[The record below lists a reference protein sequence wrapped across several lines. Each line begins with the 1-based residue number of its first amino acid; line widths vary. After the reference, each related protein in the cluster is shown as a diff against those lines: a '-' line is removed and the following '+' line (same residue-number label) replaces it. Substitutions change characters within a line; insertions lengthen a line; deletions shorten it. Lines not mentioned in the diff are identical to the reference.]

1 MLSPLLPSL
10 ARGVAR
16 GRSFTPLIMDG
27 LMLLKLLRQSLKF
40 HLLQD
45 SIQSKRGNDCSEQ
58 SKGL

>member
-16 GRSFTPLIMDG
+16 GRSFAPLMMDG

-45 SIQSKRGNDCSEQ
+45 SI
-58 SKGL
+58 